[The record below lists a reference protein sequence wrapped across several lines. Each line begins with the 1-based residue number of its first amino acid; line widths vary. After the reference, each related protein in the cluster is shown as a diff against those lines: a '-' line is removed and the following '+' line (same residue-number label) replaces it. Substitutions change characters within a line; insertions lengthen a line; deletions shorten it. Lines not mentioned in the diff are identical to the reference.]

1 MCTTDDEVYR
11 LRNRFCKTKYIL
23 FKIKILTILL
33 LCRSFPNVIDNIA
46 ASPNG
51 LLSTA
56 DIRNLEKCYIKKEKA
71 VLDIAFL
78 KNCKSFNV
86 FQKIIHVDIPFSNRC
101 DETYIKKR
109 LLQNVLHKRAIK
121 KRKS

>member
-33 LCRSFPNVIDNIA
+33 LCRSFPNVIDDIA

-78 KNCKSFNV
+78 KIVNHSMFSKKSFMSIYHSVTDATKHTSRNA
-86 FQKIIHVDIPFSNRC
+86 FCKMS
-101 DETYIKKR
+101 YISAR
-109 LLQNVLHKRAIK
+109 
-121 KRKS
+121 